1 MRVMWSLAVLV
12 SLAFAVMASPAIAQP
27 PEAVLPPPIQVPEV
41 APSPG
46 GVDGNLPPGLTILA
60 EFLYLH
66 PNRDGLGLAVV
77 NFTRDGSTYS
87 TLQSLSWD
95 GTPGFRV
102 GARYRFA
109 DPDVEFAA
117 TFTYFHA
124 QTQLGVEAPDGG
136 SLLGALAIARQARNA
151 TAADGDARLSYAIL
165 DLDVGRSFCAGDSLL
180 LRAFG
185 GVRLASI
192 DQSLKSIYTGGA
204 LGSGFDYV
212 TSPVRFQGAGLTA
225 GAEATWNLWRGFGL
239 YGRGRLG
246 LVSGSF
252 SSQRTETLG
261 ATLISDESER
271 YFTVV
276 PFGEL
281 GAGLSYQGECFFF
294 SLGYEVTD
302 WVNMVS
308 GIGGPG
314 SGRLGNR
321 RRSDLTLEALTLRAG
336 FSF

>member
-1 MRVMWSLAVLV
+1 
-12 SLAFAVMASPAIAQP
+12 
-27 PEAVLPPPIQVPEV
+27 
-41 APSPG
+41 
-46 GVDGNLPPGLTILA
+46 LTILGD
-60 EFLYLH
+60 FLLLR
-66 PNRDGLGLAVV
+66 PNREGLGLAVV
-77 NFTRDGSTYS
+77 NSTQGGSTYS

-109 DPDVEFAA
+109 DPNVEFGA

-124 QTQLGVEAPDGG
+124 TTQLSVNAPDGG
-136 SLLGALAIARQARNA
+136 SLVGVMALARQARDA
-151 TAADGDARLSYAIL
+151 MAADGNTGLSYAVL
-165 DLDVGRSFCAGDSLL
+165 DLDAGRSAWLGDSLL
-180 LRAFG
+180 LRAYG

-192 DQSLKSIYTGGA
+192 DQSLKGLYSGGA
-204 LGSGFDYV
+204 LGANLDYV
-212 TSPVRFQGAGLTA
+212 TSPIRFQGVGLTA

-239 YGRGRLG
+239 YGRGRIG

-252 SSQRTETLG
+252 DSRRTETLG
-261 ATLISDESER
+261 ATLVSDESER

-281 GAGLSYQGECFFF
+281 GAGLSYQGERFFF
-294 SLGYEVTD
+294 SIGYELTD
-302 WVNMVS
+302 WGNMVS

-314 SGRLGNR
+314 SGTLGNR
-321 RRSDLTLEALTLRAG
+321 KRGDLTLEALTLRAG